1 MTTSLNVEGS
11 KMAPV
16 IYADYI
22 GSIGVIDGVATISLE
37 AKRFLLVKD
46 GERADDRIVVT
57 QLRIPLGAL
66 DILAE
71 AIRQIKQMA
80 REQTP
85 AGSTITAPGTPAW
98 TEAAPGADAIVV
110 ETTA

>member
-1 MTTSLNVEGS
+1 MTASLNVEGS

-46 GERADDRIVVT
+46 GERADDRVSVA
-57 QLRIPLGAL
+57 QLRIPLGTL

-80 REQTP
+80 RDQAPPE
-85 AGSTITAPGTPAW
+85 STITVPGAPSRWA
-98 TEAAPGADAIVV
+98 AAPGGAAVVV
-110 ETTA
+110 ETEA